1 MMPSQDQG
9 KITASSTPRILGV
22 VLAGGRSSRMGS
34 DKAML
39 PHASGLT
46 FLNYAIERLSSLVPK
61 VVVSGRLLDPQTQTI
76 ECIPDQTPG
85 LGPGIAVWSAVLFAK
100 QQGFD
105 SILVTPVDMPDLESQ
120 HLQRLIDASLPGVP
134 TCATFD
140 GSLPHPLVAIY
151 SVSLEH
157 ELQCVAES
165 TRRSLR
171 AWLAS
176 RAHTLVQ
183 LPESAKRDLN
193 SPADLTLLADR
204 HD

>member
-1 MMPSQDQG
+1 MSSQDQD
-9 KITASSTPRILGV
+9 KITASSTARILGV
-22 VLAGGRSSRMGS
+22 VLAGGRSTRMGS

-39 PHASGLT
+39 PHDSGLT
-46 FLNYAIERLSSLVPK
+46 FLNYAISRLSSLVPK
-61 VVVSGRLLDPQTQTI
+61 IVVSGRLLDPRAQAI
-76 ECIPDQTPG
+76 ECIPDQIPG

-120 HLQRLIDASLPGVP
+120 HLRRLMDAAIPGVP

-140 GSLPHPLVAIY
+140 GNLPHPLIAIY

-157 ELQCVAES
+157 ELQSVAES

-176 RAHTLVQ
+176 RTHMLVQ
-183 LPESAKRDLN
+183 LPESANLDLN

-204 HD
+204 HH

>member
-1 MMPSQDQG
+1 MMPSQDNE
-9 KITASSTPRILGV
+9 KIRASSTARILGV

-46 FLNYAIERLSSLVPK
+46 FMNYAIARLSSIVPI
-61 VVVSGRLLDPQTQTI
+61 VVVSGRLLDPPSQSV

-85 LGPGIAVWSAVLFAK
+85 LGPAVAVWSAVLFAK

-105 SILVTPVDMPDLESQ
+105 SILITPVDMPDLESQ
-120 HLQRLIDASLPGVP
+120 HLRRLMDAAIPGVP

-140 GSLPHPLVAIY
+140 GNLPHPLIAIY
-151 SVSLEH
+151 SVSLEK
-157 ELQCVAES
+157 ELQSIAES

-193 SPADLTLLADR
+193 SPADLDQ
-204 HD
+204 HN